1 MSIYGSHNFVLV
13 VNAILVG
20 SEIHFDRFQ
29 ILLSNM
35 SATSL
40 AINFTR
46 QNGEK
51 LARLLNC
58 PV

>member
-1 MSIYGSHNFVLV
+1 MSIYGSHNLVLV

-20 SEIHFDRFQ
+20 SEIHYDRFQ
-29 ILLSNM
+29 ILSNM